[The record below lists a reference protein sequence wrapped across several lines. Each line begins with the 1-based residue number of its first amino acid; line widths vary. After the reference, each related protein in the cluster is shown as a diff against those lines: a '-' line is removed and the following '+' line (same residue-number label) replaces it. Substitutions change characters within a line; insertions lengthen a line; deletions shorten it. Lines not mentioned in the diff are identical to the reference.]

1 MMETPSKLLSF
12 SSPFTGFGTSNILGD
27 SKPSTFDTL
36 FGGSTQTAGPA
47 EPAKSASG
55 NPIPPTNLAS
65 PFTGKFAQPAKFG
78 EGIFGGSTTQQKP
91 SGGLFGSTTA
101 SGQFG
106 GSTSTGPSFFPT
118 PAPATSGGDPA
129 PPKSSLFDDSKTK
142 EQPKEGGLFAGTTS
156 GYAGLS
162 FAFPKTEDKAEKKDT
177 SIDKPAEA
185 KSFFPFGTLPKKDE
199 RESNEFDVAPKKQF
213 LSDSRPPQSDVGGS
227 SMFLNVGKVKAQLFE
242 SQSDLG
248 DDKKSESLTFGQEM
262 VESKI
267 FPGKE
272 SPVIVGAK
280 EGISSPSQS
289 IHFGRIES
297 SKLPVNEN
305 VLTSSIFLPPQK
317 SSSNQTQS
325 ENQKPSFRTSKSP
338 EFSATLSFGLS
349 SIPPQSQAPSAKT
362 SGLFGLA
369 FPKVEEKKEERL
381 ENTFLNQWP
390 SAHLSDS
397 NFLARPEVK
406 RVESYSIDTTPR
418 NQTKPTVS
426 EPLYS
431 IKESSEPAKELINT
445 SETRPAEQGPSNEET
460 AVLAPEHKS
469 RDDIEPSVFRLP
481 HHFPQMLLT
490 CRWMDVSIDLLSQA
504 FGMCQS
510 DSIRKNEETL
520 AALFKQTRPP
530 VGERAAKGTKRSPNY
545 ASLMQLLFESS
556 AALFLSLQADRSKPV
571 SIVGPIVAGVKPEK
585 AIDTV
590 NKVMQAWAMRQC
602 EKGTGLSL
610 LWVDGNHNKVLD
622 AQDDVATERDAEENE
637 AAKGI
642 WESEALDKEGSY
654 VQDIVHVEAVL
665 QREPMRQYSI
675 AWRWGVHEVQASLK
689 ATRSEVAAGD
699 ILALL
704 ERKTINVQKLQE
716 AHIDNIDAKFKEVP
730 QLASV
735 LEGQTIKELYRVNV
749 GVRPLRVADY
759 HASFYG
765 ESLTVYPAD
774 FDVTTLPPDNHS
786 CLELVT
792 FSPGSVCSFIKV
804 SISMPG
810 VSGPVFSQILSVPLP
825 ESADHLSKEAT
836 LEDIVQLSAAL
847 FLAEAD
853 ATPELISTILK
864 GDIKA
869 RINGA
874 PVESSDYRKCLK
886 DLLENKFKPD
896 AINFVELVIGQ
907 QVQIKN
913 PISKAVKL
921 EALPEL
927 LPKHLK
933 NEGGS
938 GTVFVTLITEF
949 AKDKDFECLLPAKI
963 GSMIRLSAYESAYA
977 RVLAR
982 LKRNGEWTEVDYSP
996 AKVSWRS
1003 PEASSK
1009 PEVAKWTCAVYQKV
1023 SNKNTNDAD

>member
-1 MMETPSKLLSF
+1 
-12 SSPFTGFGTSNILGD
+12 
-27 SKPSTFDTL
+27 
-36 FGGSTQTAGPA
+36 
-47 EPAKSASG
+47 
-55 NPIPPTNLAS
+55 
-65 PFTGKFAQPAKFG
+65 
-78 EGIFGGSTTQQKP
+78 
-91 SGGLFGSTTA
+91 
-101 SGQFG
+101 
-106 GSTSTGPSFFPT
+106 
-118 PAPATSGGDPA
+118 
-129 PPKSSLFDDSKTK
+129 LFDVSKTK
-142 EQPKEGGLFAGTTS
+142 EQPKEGGLFTGTNS
-156 GYAGLS
+156 GFSGLS
-162 FAFPKTEDKAEKKDT
+162 FANSKAEVKAEKKDT
-177 SIDKPAEA
+177 DISKPAEDKPLFA
-185 KSFFPFGTLPKKDE
+185 FGNLPKKDE
-199 RESNEFDVAPKKQF
+199 CESNAFDVAPKKQF
-213 LSDSRPPQSDVGGS
+213 LLSDSRPPQSDVGSS
-227 SMFLNVGKVKAQLFE
+227 SMFLNVGKMKAQLFE

-272 SPVIVGAK
+272 SPVIAGAQ

-289 IHFGRIES
+289 IYFARIES
-297 SKLPVNEN
+297 SKLAANEK
-305 VLTSSIFLPPQK
+305 VLTNSIIFPPQK
-317 SSSNQTQS
+317 SSFNQTQS
-325 ENQKPSFRTSKSP
+325 ENQKPSFGTSKPP
-338 EFSATLSFGLS
+338 EFSPTLSFGLS
-349 SIPPQSQAPSAKT
+349 SIPPLSQAPSAKT

-390 SAHLSDS
+390 SAPLSDS

-406 RVESYSIDTTPR
+406 RVESYSIDTTPK

-431 IKESSEPAKELINT
+431 IKESSEPAKEIMNT
-445 SETRPAEQGPSNEET
+445 SETRPAEQGHSNEET
-460 AVLAPEHKS
+460 TVLAPEHKS
-469 RDDIEPSVFRLP
+469 RDEIGASVFRLP

-490 CRWMDVSIDLLSQA
+490 CRWMDVSIDLLAQA
-504 FGMCQS
+504 FGICQS

-520 AALFKQTRPP
+520 AKLFKQTRPP
-530 VGERAAKGTKRSPNY
+530 VGERAAKSAKKSPNY

-571 SIVGPIVAGVKPEK
+571 SIVGPIVAGIKPER

-590 NKVMQAWAMRQC
+590 NKVMQAWAIRQC
-602 EKGTGLSL
+602 LKSSGLSL
-610 LWVDGNHNKVLD
+610 LWVDGNPTKVLD
-622 AQDDVATERDAEENE
+622 AQDDVATERDAAENE
-637 AAKGI
+637 AAKDI

-665 QREPMRQYSI
+665 QREPMRQYSV

-704 ERKTINVQKLQE
+704 ERKMVNVQKLQE
-716 AHIDNIDAKFKEVP
+716 AHIDKIDAKFKEVL

-735 LEGQTIKELYRVNV
+735 LEGQTIKELYRVNIA
-749 GVRPLRVADY
+749 VRPLRVADY

-774 FDVTTLPPDNHS
+774 LDVTTLSPDNHS

-804 SISMPG
+804 GISMPG

-825 ESADHLSKEAT
+825 ESADHLSKAAT

-847 FLAEAD
+847 FLSEAD
-853 ATPELISTILK
+853 ASPDLISTILK

-886 DLLENKFKPD
+886 DLLEDRFNPD
-896 AINFVELVIGQ
+896 AINFVELAIGQ

-933 NEGGS
+933 NEGDS
-938 GTVFVTLITEF
+938 EAVFVTLIKEF
-949 AKDKDFECLLPAKI
+949 AKDKDFECLLPPKI

-982 LKRNGEWTEVDYSP
+982 LKKNDEWTEVDYSP

-1023 SNKNTNDAD
+1023 SNKNTNDSD